1 MDFES
6 IVSPVPPTRPGSR
19 KDIAEPLPDPLVCAH
34 VILKPM
40 TPFYEQL
47 DEAAFAS
54 SPWTAGPWGPDK
66 QHAGPPSALLARAI
80 ERFEPRDGH
89 RLGRMTVD
97 VMGAVPVAP
106 LRIEVQQLR
115 PGRRLELIEATA
127 AADGRVVLVARAWR
141 LACTPGDFP
150 TTPERVPL
158 DPPELPA
165 AVPIRLHGVHR
176 DGYLSAVDFRFERG
190 SFDEPGP
197 SMGWGRQLVP
207 LLDGETPTGW
217 QRALVLADSGSGISL
232 ALDPTR
238 YPAINCDLS
247 VTLHRDP
254 ATEWIGLDAATTINA
269 GSGAMT
275 TTNMFDRQ
283 GPIGI
288 ATQTLLAG

>member
-1 MDFES
+1 MD
-6 IVSPVPPTRPGSR
+6 
-19 KDIAEPLPDPLVCAH
+19 
-34 VILKPM
+34 
-40 TPFYEQL
+40 PFYEQL
-47 DEAAFAS
+47 DEATFAS

-89 RLGRMTVD
+89 RLGRVSLD
-97 VMGAVPVAP
+97 VLGAVPVAP
-106 LRIEVQQLR
+106 LRIKVERLR
-115 PGRRLELIEATA
+115 SGRRLDLIEARA
-127 AADGRVVLVARAWR
+127 EAGGRTVLVARAWR
-141 LACTPGDFP
+141 MACTPDDFP
-150 TTPERVPL
+150 SVPEQPDWAPPDL
-158 DPPELPA
+158 PDP
-165 AVPIRLHGVHR
+165 VPIRLPGIHR

-197 SMGWGRQLVP
+197 AMAWGRPRVP
-207 LLDGETPTGW
+207 LLDGETLTGW
-217 QRALVLADSGSGISL
+217 QSTLVLADSGSGISL
-232 ALDPTR
+232 AVDPTR

-254 ATEWIGLDAATTINA
+254 TTEWVGLDAATTITA

-275 TTNMFDRQ
+275 VTTLLDRE